1 MKILRDILDLKH
13 KKSLRLW
20 LLLLST
26 LSILSA
32 SALAYARVV
41 YERALNV
48 GSIGGVTTGSGSTTP
63 AGVTPAPATILMLAA
78 LVFVIGLG
86 VLGLLRKVSRRIGK
100 TTGGPRSSPTN
111 PVPTSPG
118 EDEWEE
124 SPRKGEGEA

>member
-78 LVFVIGLG
+78 LVFVIGLS

-100 TTGGPRSSPTN
+100 TTGGPGSLPTN
-111 PVPTSPG
+111 PVLTSPG

-124 SPRKGEGEA
+124 SPTKEHGE